1 MMSVFR
7 FQKFSVRNERSAM
20 KVNTDGVLL
29 GALMT
34 INGDSC
40 HLLDIGTG
48 TGTIALMA
56 AQRMDQALSGTSDA
70 TQSSY
75 IIEGIDIDAPSAEE
89 AAMNFE
95 SSPWKRHLRAYNLS
109 LSEFSSLCGSTVYDH
124 IFTNPPFFLE
134 DLHSPDSRKAATRHA
149 DSLPLEEIL
158 DFAFQRLSPSGHL
171 SLILPFDSK
180 IMAVRLAAEKSLHLF
195 SCVDIRS
202 TERKQP
208 HRSILEFS
216 RCRPAGDCPERL
228 LTIHEGSGYS
238 GEYHRITAPYLCLGK

>member
-34 INGDSC
+34 INGDSR

-70 TQSSY
+70 TESSY

-95 SSPWKRHLRAYNLS
+95 SSPWKRHLRAHNLS

-158 DFAFQRLSPSGHL
+158 DFASQRLTPSGHL

-216 RCRPAGDCPERL
+216 RCRPAGECPERL

-238 GEYHRITAPYLCLGK
+238 GEYLRITAPYLCLGK

>member
-1 MMSVFR
+1 MSVFR

-34 INGDSC
+34 INGDSR

-70 TQSSY
+70 TESPY

-95 SSPWKRHLRAYNLS
+95 SSPWKRHLRAHNLS

-180 IMAVRLAAEKSLHLF
+180 IMAVRLAAEKSLHIF

-202 TERKQP
+202 TERKLP

-216 RCRPAGDCPERL
+216 RCRPEGKCPERL

-238 GEYHRITAPYLCLGK
+238 EEYLRITAPYLCLGK

>member
-1 MMSVFR
+1 
-7 FQKFSVRNERSAM
+7 
-20 KVNTDGVLL
+20 
-29 GALMT
+29 
-34 INGDSC
+34 
-40 HLLDIGTG
+40 
-48 TGTIALMA
+48 
-56 AQRMDQALSGTSDA
+56 
-70 TQSSY
+70 
-75 IIEGIDIDAPSAEE
+75 
-89 AAMNFE
+89 MNFE
-95 SSPWKRHLRAYNLS
+95 SSPWKRHLRAHNLS

-158 DFAFQRLSPSGHL
+158 DFASQRLSPSGHL

-202 TERKQP
+202 TERKLP

-216 RCRPAGDCPERL
+216 RCRPEGKCPERL

-238 GEYHRITAPYLCLGK
+238 GEYLRITAPYLCLGK

>member
-34 INGDSC
+34 INGDSR

-70 TQSSY
+70 TESPY

-95 SSPWKRHLRAYNLS
+95 SSPWKRHLRAHNLS

-180 IMAVRLAAEKSLHLF
+180 IMAVRLAAEKSLHIF

-202 TERKQP
+202 TERKLP

-216 RCRPAGDCPERL
+216 RCRPEGKCPERL

-238 GEYHRITAPYLCLGK
+238 EEYLRITAPYLCLGK

>member
-34 INGDSC
+34 INGDSR

-70 TQSSY
+70 TESRY

-95 SSPWKRHLRAYNLS
+95 SSPWKRHLRAHNLS
-109 LSEFSSLCGSTVYDH
+109 LSEFSSLCVSTVYDH

-202 TERKQP
+202 TERKLP

-216 RCRPAGDCPERL
+216 RCRPEGKCPERL

-238 GEYHRITAPYLCLGK
+238 GEYLRITAPYLCLGK

>member
-70 TQSSY
+70 TESPY

-95 SSPWKRHLRAYNLS
+95 SSPWKRHLRAHNLS
-109 LSEFSSLCGSTVYDH
+109 LSEFSSLYGSTVYDH

-158 DFAFQRLSPSGHL
+158 DFASQRLSLSGHL

-216 RCRPAGDCPERL
+216 RCRPAGECPERL

-238 GEYHRITAPYLCLGK
+238 GEYLRITAPYLCLGK

>member
-34 INGDSC
+34 INGDSR

-70 TQSSY
+70 TESPY

-95 SSPWKRHLRAYNLS
+95 SSPWKRHLRAHNFS

-158 DFAFQRLSPSGHL
+158 DFASQRLTPSGHL

-202 TERKQP
+202 TERKLP

-216 RCRPAGDCPERL
+216 RCRPEGKCPERL

-238 GEYHRITAPYLCLGK
+238 GEYLRITAPYLCLGK

>member
-1 MMSVFR
+1 MSVFR
-7 FQKFSVRNERSAM
+7 FQKFLVRNERSAM

-29 GALMT
+29 GALMI
-34 INGDSC
+34 INGDSR

-70 TQSSY
+70 TESRY

-95 SSPWKRHLRAYNLS
+95 SSPWKRHLRAHNLS

-158 DFAFQRLSPSGHL
+158 DFASQRLSPSGHL

-202 TERKQP
+202 TERKLP

-216 RCRPAGDCPERL
+216 RCRPEGKCPERL

-238 GEYHRITAPYLCLGK
+238 GEYLRITAPYLCLGK

>member
-1 MMSVFR
+1 
-7 FQKFSVRNERSAM
+7 M

-34 INGDSC
+34 INGESR
-40 HLLDIGTG
+40 HQLDIGTG

-70 TQSSY
+70 TESPY

-95 SSPWKRHLRAYNLS
+95 SSPWKRHLRAHNLS

-158 DFAFQRLSPSGHL
+158 DFASQRLSPSGHL

-216 RCRPAGDCPERL
+216 RCRPAGECPERL

-238 GEYHRITAPYLCLGK
+238 GEYLRITAPYLCLGK

>member
-216 RCRPAGDCPERL
+216 RCRPAGECPERL

-238 GEYHRITAPYLCLGK
+238 GEYLRITAPYLCLGK

>member
-7 FQKFSVRNERSAM
+7 FQKFSVRTERSAM

-70 TQSSY
+70 TESSY

-95 SSPWKRHLRAYNLS
+95 SSPWKRHLRAHNLS

-158 DFAFQRLSPSGHL
+158 DFASQRLSPSGHL

-202 TERKQP
+202 TERKMP

-216 RCRPAGDCPERL
+216 RCRPAGECPERL
-228 LTIHEGSGYS
+228 MTIHEGSGYS
-238 GEYHRITAPYLCLGK
+238 GEYLRITAPYLCLGK

>member
-34 INGDSC
+34 INGDSR

-70 TQSSY
+70 TESPY

-95 SSPWKRHLRAYNLS
+95 SSPWKRHLMAHNLS

-158 DFAFQRLSPSGHL
+158 DFASQRLSPSGHL

-202 TERKQP
+202 TERKMP

-216 RCRPAGDCPERL
+216 RCRPEGKCPERL

-238 GEYHRITAPYLCLGK
+238 GEYLRITAPYLCLGK

>member
-56 AQRMDQALSGTSDA
+56 AQRMDQAISGTSDA
-70 TQSSY
+70 TESPY

-95 SSPWKRHLRAYNLS
+95 SSPWKRHLRAHNLS

-158 DFAFQRLSPSGHL
+158 DFASQRLSPSGHL

-202 TERKQP
+202 TERKLP

-216 RCRPAGDCPERL
+216 RCRPEGKCPERL

-238 GEYHRITAPYLCLGK
+238 GEYLRITAPYLCLGK

>member
-34 INGDSC
+34 INGDSR

-70 TQSSY
+70 TESPY

-95 SSPWKRHLRAYNLS
+95 SSLWKRHLRAHNLS

-158 DFAFQRLSPSGHL
+158 DFASQRLTTSGHL

-216 RCRPAGDCPERL
+216 RCRPAGECPERL

-238 GEYHRITAPYLCLGK
+238 GEYLRITAPYLCLGK

>member
-1 MMSVFR
+1 MSVFR

-34 INGDSC
+34 INGDSR

-56 AQRMDQALSGTSDA
+56 AQRMDQAISGTSDA
-70 TQSSY
+70 TESPY

-95 SSPWKRHLRAYNLS
+95 SSPWKRHLRAHNLS

-158 DFAFQRLSPSGHL
+158 DFASQRLTPSGHL

-216 RCRPAGDCPERL
+216 RCRPA
-228 LTIHEGSGYS
+228 
-238 GEYHRITAPYLCLGK
+238 

>member
-34 INGDSC
+34 INGDSR

-56 AQRMDQALSGTSDA
+56 AQRMDQALSGTSVA
-70 TQSSY
+70 TESSY

-95 SSPWKRHLRAYNLS
+95 SSLWKRHLRAHNLS

-158 DFAFQRLSPSGHL
+158 DFASQRLSPSGHL

-202 TERKQP
+202 TERKLP

-216 RCRPAGDCPERL
+216 RCRPAGKCPERL

-238 GEYHRITAPYLCLGK
+238 GEYLRITAPYLCLGK

>member
-1 MMSVFR
+1 
-7 FQKFSVRNERSAM
+7 M

-34 INGDSC
+34 IKGDSR

-56 AQRMDQALSGTSDA
+56 AQRMDHASSGTSDA

-95 SSPWKRHLRAYNLS
+95 SSPWKRHLRAHNLS

-134 DLHSPDSRKAATRHA
+134 DLPSPDSRKAATRHA

-158 DFAFQRLSPSGHL
+158 DFASQRLSPSGHL

-216 RCRPAGDCPERL
+216 RCRPAGECPERL

-238 GEYHRITAPYLCLGK
+238 GEYLRITAPYLCLGK

>member
-56 AQRMDQALSGTSDA
+56 AQRMDQDLSGTSDA
-70 TQSSY
+70 TESSY

-95 SSPWKRHLRAYNLS
+95 SSPWKRHLRAHNLS

-158 DFAFQRLSPSGHL
+158 DFASQRLTPSGHL

-202 TERKQP
+202 TERKLP

-216 RCRPAGDCPERL
+216 RCRPEGKCPERL

-238 GEYHRITAPYLCLGK
+238 GEYLRITAPYLCLGK

>member
-1 MMSVFR
+1 
-7 FQKFSVRNERSAM
+7 M

-34 INGDSC
+34 VDGASRK
-40 HLLDIGTG
+40 LLDIGTG

-56 AQRMDQALSGTSDA
+56 AQRMDGISYPASASDRTSDGPE
-70 TQSSY
+70 SRY

-89 AAMNFE
+89 AAMNFG
-95 SSPWKRHLRAYNLS
+95 SSPWKLHLRAHNLS
-109 LSEFSSLCGSTVYDH
+109 LSDFSGLCGNADYDH

-158 DFAFQRLSPSGHL
+158 DFAARRLSPTGHL

-180 IMAVRLAAEKSLHLF
+180 IMAVRLAAEKSLYPF
-195 SCVDIRS
+195 TIIGIRS
-202 TERKQP
+202 TPRKAP
-208 HRSILEFS
+208 HRCILEFS
-216 RCRPAGDCPERL
+216 RRRTELPPESM

-238 GEYHRITAPYLCLGK
+238 EEYLRVTAPYLCLGK

>member
-34 INGDSC
+34 INGDSR

-70 TQSSY
+70 TESSY

-95 SSPWKRHLRAYNLS
+95 SSPWKRHLRADNLS

-158 DFAFQRLSPSGHL
+158 DFASQRLTPSGHL

-202 TERKQP
+202 TERKLP

-216 RCRPAGDCPERL
+216 RCRPAGKCPERL

-238 GEYHRITAPYLCLGK
+238 GEYLRITAPYLCLGK